1 MTSDH
6 AYKDWLLKTQSVL
19 IQADM
24 WSDFT
29 CKLEESLRDSL
40 CTSIN
45 KFTNIK
51 ANTDMRG
58 GLDKIAAA
66 AVALSLRLHFHPA
79 TFRFTPYY
87 FDMEKKDECKIYSG
101 AIHEAYHQGPVSD
114 GSRIAAIVYPG
125 LARIRD
131 EMGQEVSSTGSRKRI
146 FTDNF

>member
-40 CTSIN
+40 YTSIN
-45 KFTNIK
+45 RFTNIK
-51 ANTDMRG
+51 TNADIERG
-58 GLDKIAAA
+58 LNRITAAA
-66 AVALSLRLHFHPA
+66 IALSLRLHFHPA

-87 FDMEKKDECKIYSG
+87 FDMKEKDESKIYSG
-101 AIHEAYHQGPVSD
+101 VIHEAYHQGPASD

-131 EMGQEVSSTGSRKRI
+131 EMGEEVSSTDSMERI
-146 FTDNF
+146 LTDNI